1 MYGPKQI
8 NLYHMERHQE
18 FTLGKKIRLK
28 RFCKTTT
35 KDIVSHNS
43 VPWEL
48 FTIRLIVQHS
58 LWPQIMLKTFRT
70 LF

>member
-18 FTLGKKIRLK
+18 FTLEKIRWK

-35 KDIVSHNS
+35 KENFWQNS
-43 VPWEL
+43 EFPGNFYYKADCATQPAATDSIEI
-48 FTIRLIVQHS
+48 F
-58 LWPQIMLKTFRT
+58 
-70 LF
+70 